1 MRDDGAESADDC
13 HASVVNGIFGA
24 GMILHAQL
32 AQIDDGKAAR
42 YIEGA
47 LEQLDEALRE
57 IRWAAFVRRRDPD
70 A

>member
-1 MRDDGAESADDC
+1 
-13 HASVVNGIFGA
+13 
-24 GMILHAQL
+24 MILHAQL